1 MKYWSMGPTLRQYS
15 FMLFMFLIG
24 TTGESWAQSGLKLP
38 APPQTVRL
46 FENPRFSLESYPV
59 VSLAFNIAPPVLKR
73 ETKLDSSGYLTVSE
87 TIGGIHFAFPAVV
100 DFETYIKL
108 KEQYLWK
115 QMLFKQAFTTITG
128 NKNNEFGALK
138 LDIPIRIKNETFTRI
153 FGSDK
158 ISLRVT
164 GNISFDLSGRT
175 EKRSGSAINAR
186 ENQNTFS
193 PRFTQTQ
200 QFTVE
205 GKIGDKVTV
214 SVQQNSEA
222 VTDIENTLKLKYEG
236 YDDEII
242 DKIEAGNVS
251 LSLPSTKYVIFGGS
265 NQGLFGLKASAHL
278 GNLHFTTI
286 ASLEK
291 GQQQELNISG
301 GSSSSTT
308 IIKDINYIQNRYFF
322 IDPFYRDRFESGFSE
337 NLQTFNCEVGRDVS
351 LIEVWISVGPQDPNR
366 REAIAAFNPDA
377 FKDKSFAEVAA
388 INREG
393 IVKTGFFRRLDES
406 EFTYDRYR
414 GYFVLNQ
421 PADDNTIVG
430 IAFKTTGGQ
439 LGNGTLAEDLVNDP
453 GKPVLLKLIKER
465 NQNADSVYVHTWPL
479 MMRNVYSLGGT
490 NIQKNGFDIKLVYN
504 KAGEE
509 LQNQGNNTFLN
520 LFGLDLTDENGGVV
534 DGGDEKVD
542 LNPYVIN
549 RARGILMFP
558 SLRPF
563 DPLANSRF
571 NQLDDK
577 YKVRMY
583 DLTSPSDRNEAHAFE
598 MHVTSKST
606 KSTFDLGFYI
616 LEGSEVVTLNG
627 STLKR
632 DKDYTIDYFS
642 GQLTLISN
650 EAKRSSSSIQIKYER
665 ANLFQLDKK
674 TIVGGRVEYR
684 FNEDAFMGLTA
695 LYLNKST
702 LDTRVRVGQEPF
714 QNFVWDM
721 NAAFK
726 FRPRFIT
733 RALDALPFIETTDES
748 NFNIEGEFAQS
759 LPNPNTL
766 DNPSTN
772 DKKGVAYIDDFE
784 SSKRSTTLGIR
795 YKTWSE
801 ASAPAFVD
809 VLGGPVKDVQLDK
822 SRARLTWF
830 NPYTQVL
837 IKDIWPNRD
846 VNAQTGQTTDVLG
859 LEFYREPTSD
869 PDSAWV
875 GIMRSTASY
884 ADQQKTKY
892 IELWVLG
899 DTGTVHI
906 DVGRISEDWYIH
918 DQIIDGKTFPAKSFL
933 NTEDVNNN
941 GLLDEG
947 EDIGIDGIPHD
958 QPGAD
963 PYDLWAEP
971 VRGVNYTPD
980 GVDYTGVNGTEGNG
994 NARGPRYPDTEDLD
1008 GDGQLSEL
1016 NAYFEY
1022 SFSLDP
1028 NDPESAKWITGSTE
1042 KGWRQFRIPLKD
1054 WNEKIGSP
1062 DESFQQMLN
1071 ARIWLNGLPV
1081 KRTRIF
1087 FATIDFVGNE
1097 WEESGVSEPMPPPQV
1112 NDFTTFTKNDSIFTL
1127 ATYNSEENAV
1137 PIPDGPDAY
1146 TSPPGV
1152 KGQVDRLTKAVSK
1165 EQSLVMHFNGLPG
1178 YSVAKARKPLFS
1190 KIAFVN
1196 YRKLKFF
1203 LYGSTNNT
1211 DPVIPAAPDEGESPL
1226 RFFIR
1231 FGADANNYY
1240 EYGQDVFLDWNKRNI
1255 VEIDLD
1261 QILKI
1266 KDIPGQVQN
1275 LSGDRNAYFKA
1286 VGNPSLNTIRLF
1298 EIGAR
1303 NKTPQSFSG
1312 EIWVDEF
1319 RLADVRKESATA
1331 LRIKTNLKMADVLR
1345 INAEWESKDADFHN
1359 ISTQF
1364 GGGSTL
1370 ERQNYSGVINID
1382 KFLPASWDM
1391 SIPVDGRAAF
1401 SRSIP
1406 KYRPRRDELTGYK
1419 NDTFSKKLQSLFG
1432 LRTIDGSLAQEIN
1445 ANKTVGLG
1453 TTIKKRTRSNNPW
1466 VKYTL
1471 DQLLLDFDYSKIER
1485 SSWDIAFNNSTSH
1498 KERYTFK
1505 IPFPG
1510 GKFVKPFGFLRG
1522 VPVLKGMAATKV
1534 YYMPSSF
1541 STSLNV
1547 SDVQSRVK
1555 RRDSTAVEKKT
1566 ANTATQRT
1574 LQAGYRLTD
1583 KINFTFSRNYT
1594 TDVDFDSTSR
1604 SELYKNIFTRFNF
1617 GRLTNTSQSF
1627 KGRFNPALFSWLK
1640 PDFNYTADF
1649 RYQLTNSY
1657 RYKQAT
1663 SRTTKRVGATINP
1676 DKLVKLIYT
1685 PKTTKK
1691 GRRRGRPRAKPKP
1704 KPSDDNKTAE
1714 KASEEK
1720 KAFQFPN
1727 PLLYV
1732 YNFLT
1737 TWKSVKMT
1745 YSLDNTISNQF
1756 LQDMP
1761 SLGYQ
1766 FGFTNNPGVGQDS
1779 TLLGSGVNNLIQPSL
1794 SKNQSLKTST
1804 SLNMGNMV
1812 RISLTHN
1819 LRDNFTSTD
1828 GGRTKS
1834 GAHTSNYFSL
1844 SPDPQKS
1851 YSGSGDLKQFIP
1863 DWTVSISGVEKYF
1876 FFKSFAKSISIDH
1889 GHSGKYDAK
1898 KRLNS
1903 DGKTFETY
1911 QETFTDNWQP
1921 LIGFNIKTTW
1931 GVNTTIRMTS
1941 AKSYSYSQSGG
1952 ATKTQNNSL
1961 TVSLNYSKSTGFRI
1975 PLPIWPFKGRTFK
1988 NEVNFQLTF
1997 DSSDNTSFQRQAGT
2011 SDFQEQQN
2019 NTSWKLRPSAT
2030 YRFNS
2035 RVQGS
2040 LFFETGA
2047 TTNKISGTYSY
2058 SEFGINV
2065 NIAIKD

>member
-1 MKYWSMGPTLRQYS
+1 MGPPRYLFSLFILLTLAVAA
-15 FMLFMFLIG
+15 G
-24 TTGESWAQSGLKLP
+24 VSWAQTGLKLP
-38 APPQTVRL
+38 PPPQTVRL
-46 FENPRFSLESYPV
+46 FEKQRFGLENYPADSLV
-59 VSLAFNIAPPVLKR
+59 FNVGAPKLKR
-73 ETKLDSSGYLTVSE
+73 VVELDSTGLISVRE
-87 TIGGIHFAFPAVV
+87 TIAGKAFAFPAVMDLKTYV
-100 DFETYIKL
+100 DLRQKF
-108 KEQYLWK
+108 LWR
-115 QMLFKQAFTTITG
+115 QMLQKQAFTTISN
-128 NKNNEFGALK
+128 NKDQEFGALK

-222 VTDIENTLKLKYEG
+222 VTDIENTLKLRYDGYE
-236 YDDEII
+236 DEII

-265 NQGLFGLKASAHL
+265 NKGLFGLKASAHL

-286 ASLEK
+286 ASIEK

-301 GSSSSTT
+301 GSSSSTSV
-308 IIKDINYIQNRYFF
+308 IKDINYIQNRYFF
-322 IDPFYRDRFESGFSE
+322 IDPYYRDYFEKGFSDD
-337 NLQTFNCEVGRDVS
+337 LQTFNFVAGKDVS

-366 REAIAAFNPDA
+366 REGIAAINPDA
-377 FKDKSFAEVAA
+377 FSNTSFDQVTDV
-388 INREG
+388 EG
-393 IVKTGFFRRLDES
+393 VVKHGFFRRLNES
-406 EFTYDRYR
+406 EFTFDRYR

-421 PADDNTIVG
+421 PADANTIVG

-439 LGNGTLAEDLVNDP
+439 LGAGTLAEDLV
-453 GKPVLLKLIKER
+453 GQETKPVLLKLIKER
-465 NQNADSVYVHTWPL
+465 NQNPDPVYKNTWPM

-490 NIQKNGFDIKLVYN
+490 NIQKDGFDIKLVYN

-509 LQNQGNNTFLN
+509 LQNQGDNTFLN
-520 LFGLDLTDENGGVV
+520 LMGLDLTDENGGLV

-549 RARGILMFP
+549 RAQGILMFP

-563 DPLANSRF
+563 DPLPNSRF
-571 NQLDDK
+571 NKLDDK
-577 YKVRMY
+577 YKVKMY

-598 MHVTSKST
+598 MRVTSKST

-627 STLKR
+627 NTLKR

-642 GQLTLISN
+642 GQLTLISP

-674 TIVGGRVEYR
+674 TIIGGRMEYR
-684 FNEDAFMGLTA
+684 FSDTDFIGLTA

-714 QNFVWDM
+714 QNFVWDL
-721 NAAFK
+721 NTAFK
-726 FRPRFIT
+726 FKPRFLT
-733 RALDALPFIETTDES
+733 KALDALPLIETTDES

-772 DKKGVAYIDDFE
+772 DKNGVAYIDDFE

-795 YKTWSE
+795 YKTWTE

-809 VLGGPVKDVQLDK
+809 ALGGTVKNVDMDK
-822 SRARLTWF
+822 ARARLTWF

-859 LEFYREPTSD
+859 LEFYRDPASD

-906 DVGRISEDWYIH
+906 DVGRISEDWYIR
-918 DQIIDGKTFPAKSFL
+918 DQVIDGKTFPANGFL
-933 NTEDVNNN
+933 NTEDINNN
-941 GLLDEG
+941 GLLDDG

-963 PYDLWAEP
+963 PYDLWREP
-971 VRGVNYTPD
+971 RRGVNYTPD
-980 GVDYTGVNGTEGNG
+980 GVDYEGINGTEGNG

-1008 GDGQLSEL
+1008 GDGQLSTL

-1028 NDPESAKWITGSTE
+1028 NDPDARKWITGSTE

-1054 WNEKIGSP
+1054 WTEKIGSP
-1062 DESFQQMLN
+1062 DESFQQMLF

-1097 WEESGVSEPMPPPQV
+1097 WEESGYSQPLPPPQV
-1112 NDFTTFTKNDSIFTL
+1112 NDFTDYTKNDSIFTL
-1127 ATYNSEENAV
+1127 ATYNTEENAV

-1146 TSPPGV
+1146 VSPPGV
-1152 KGQVDRLTKAVSK
+1152 KGQVDRLTKAISK
-1165 EQSLVMHFNGLPG
+1165 EQSLVMHFQNLPG
-1178 YSVAKARKPLFS
+1178 YSKAKARKPLFS
-1190 KIAFVN
+1190 KMAFVN

-1203 LYGSTNNT
+1203 IYGSTNNT
-1211 DPVIPAAPDEGESPL
+1211 FPAIPAAPDEGESPV

-1240 EYGQDVFLDWNKRNI
+1240 EYGQDVFLGWNKRNV

-1261 QILKI
+1261 KMLKV
-1266 KDIPGQVQN
+1266 KDIPDQYQAIPGEK
-1275 LSGDRNAYFKA
+1275 NAYFLAK
-1286 VGNPSLNTIRLF
+1286 GNPSLNTIRLF
-1298 EIGAR
+1298 EIGAV
-1303 NKTPQSFSG
+1303 NKTAQDFSG
-1312 EIWVDEF
+1312 EIWVDEL

-1331 LRIKTNLKMADVLR
+1331 LRIKTNLKMADVMN
-1345 INAEWESKDADFHN
+1345 ISAEWESKDADFHN

-1364 GGGSTL
+1364 GQGNTL
-1370 ERQNYSGVINID
+1370 ERQNYSGKLNLD

-1401 SRSIP
+1401 SRSVP
-1406 KYRPRRDELTGYK
+1406 KYRPRRDELTGYR
-1419 NDTFSKKLQSLFG
+1419 NDSFSKKLQSLFG
-1432 LRTIDGSLAQEIN
+1432 LRKIDGELSREVSS
-1445 ANKTVGLG
+1445 NKTIGLG
-1453 TTIKKRTRSNNPW
+1453 TTIKKRTRSKNPW
-1466 VKYTL
+1466 IKYTL

-1485 SSWDIAFNNSTSH
+1485 SSWDIAFNNSESH
-1498 KERYTFK
+1498 KERYSFK

-1510 GKFVKPFGFLRG
+1510 GKFVKPFGFLRKI
-1522 VPVLKGMAATKV
+1522 PVLKGMADTKV
-1534 YYMPSSF
+1534 YYLPSSF
-1541 STSLNV
+1541 NASLNV
-1547 SDVQSRVK
+1547 SDVQIQTK
-1555 RRDSTAVEKKT
+1555 RRDSTAVEKRT
-1566 ANTATQRT
+1566 ANTATQRAM
-1574 LQAGYRLTD
+1574 QASYKLTD
-1583 KINFTFSRNYT
+1583 RITFNFNRNYT
-1594 TDVDFDSTSR
+1594 TDADFDSISR
-1604 SELYKNIFTRFNF
+1604 GELYKDIFTKFYF
-1617 GRLTNTSQSF
+1617 GRVTNIGQSF
-1627 KGRFNPALFSWLK
+1627 KTTFNPTLFSWLK
-1640 PDFNYTADF
+1640 PDFNYSADF

-1657 RYKQAT
+1657 KYKQAT
-1663 SRTTKRVGATINP
+1663 TRSTKRVGATINP
-1676 DKLVKLIYT
+1676 DKLVKLIYS
-1685 PKTTKK
+1685 PSKGKK
-1691 GRRRGRPRAKPKP
+1691 RRHRGRRRPKP
-1704 KPSDDNKTAE
+1704 KPTKDKLKKEAE
-1714 KASEEK
+1714 TK
-1720 KAFQFPN
+1720 KKSFKFPN
-1727 PLLYV
+1727 PLMYV
-1732 YNFLT
+1732 YDFLT
-1737 TWKSVKMT
+1737 SWKSVKMT
-1745 YSLDNTISNQF
+1745 YSLDNTVSNQF
-1756 LQDMP
+1756 LQDIP
-1761 SLGYQ
+1761 DIGYQ
-1766 FGFTNNPGVGQDS
+1766 LGFTNNPGIGQDS
-1779 TLLGSGVNNLIQPSL
+1779 TLLGNGVTNLILPSL
-1794 SKNQSLKTST
+1794 SKNQSLKTTT
-1804 SLNMGNMV
+1804 SLNLGNKV
-1812 RISLTHN
+1812 RISLAHN
-1819 LRDNFTSTD
+1819 VRENFTSTN
-1828 GGRTKS
+1828 GGQTKA
-1834 GAHTSNYFSL
+1834 GAFTTNYFSL
-1844 SPDPQKS
+1844 ASDPQKS
-1851 YSGSGDLKQFIP
+1851 HSQGDIKEFIP
-1863 DWTVSISGVEKYF
+1863 DWTVSVNGLEKYL
-1876 FFKSFAKSISIDH
+1876 FFKSFAKSISLDH

-1898 KRLNS
+1898 KRLTS
-1903 DGKTFETY
+1903 DGKRFEIY
-1911 QETFTDNWQP
+1911 QETFSDNWSP
-1921 LIGFNIKTTW
+1921 LIGFNIKTKW
-1931 GVNTTIRMTS
+1931 GVNSTIRVTS
-1941 AKSYSYSQSGG
+1941 AKSYSYQQSGG
-1952 ATKTQNNSL
+1952 ATKTISNSM
-1961 TVSLNYSKSTGFRI
+1961 TVSLNYSKATGFRI
-1975 PLPIWPFKGRTFK
+1975 PIPIWPFKGRTFK
-1988 NEVNFQLTF
+1988 NEINFQLTY
-1997 DSSDNTSFQRQAGT
+1997 DASSNQSFQRQAGT
-2011 SDFQEQQN
+2011 GSFQEQQR

-2030 YRFNS
+2030 YRFNT

-2047 TTNKISGTYSY
+2047 TSNKISGTYSY
-2058 SEFGINV
+2058 SEFGITV